1 MRKLFLIISLWCCCV
16 ISAQAQVSSQ
26 QTPMQAREAEWNAY
40 ALPQVNFVRQKND
53 ADEIVFRVPADWKQQ
68 TALTFVGPHS
78 ATIRFY
84 VQHIPDG
91 IPLPEYVASFL
102 RVVRDNA
109 GSPEATLTRKT
120 QIQDLEA
127 REVFLETSNPQ
138 GEMIRSVS
146 WIAVNGPVA
155 ITVNFNAPIAH
166 AVELEPIFKAV
177 VQSVIF
183 LPRQTAFESLRTS
196 ALKAG
201 APGPIHEIENI
212 VHSLSET
219 GVDREPA
226 ITRLAA
232 LFSSQPDAALD
243 LLIDRRPLVR
253 GVAVQALV
261 RSNNSSLSPFL
272 WMAVDD
278 NDPLVA
284 EVAARVVATNA
295 DVIEEVIERSMYGH
309 RVELIA
315 RVWPF
320 MPKEKRL
327 ELLQRVFSQTARRNT
342 DPPPP
347 VSAKP
352 SAAPDVTVT
361 VKELRA
367 VKPGETPPPVRR
379 SFSNDPNVQLGAL
392 TLLIDVPRDEFKLP
406 LDRIIASNNNE
417 LIAVALQ
424 VADLRGESL
433 PLEPLFKLVKS
444 FDPQVSKSA
453 ALCLSLAA
461 GVADIPRLEALVSK
475 DSAATKKDLDD
486 ELKTSIKKIRFRQ
499 ELANTKN
506 ANEWR
511 PIIAKAAADPALADF
526 AWRFDCEASVAGCTN
541 EAAVKR
547 DFTSDFTIKPLA
559 ENIFPKKV
567 RHYIA
572 IPKPAEAVE
581 KFYETLQGLQLDSP
595 RSQASLVLVMNGVRQ
610 MLAQQLS
617 APAGAPALLEYT
629 GIDTSAPIAFGSW
642 TPDKA
647 AESTATAVRR
657 AIVLRVKDRARFERL
672 VQEFQ
677 SSTGPLVYAA
687 DYFAMGTRGIAA
699 LPAVLPYAA
708 EAIAVEG
715 RTKHKKPPLKSYSLI
730 GDKEW
735 NGLHVRTIEQRRLN
749 ADGQFENYITYL
761 TFIGDTA
768 IVTMDLATLRD
779 LLSNDGRANL
789 ADNTEFR
796 KAVEQHGDVVYFSDL
811 RSVFA
816 EATDAGKR
824 FDFSVSESGMLNI
837 GNASWENTHRLVFAE
852 SDWTKPLLPFQPK
865 ELSAPRDLLPAS
877 TIAYYLMNVDLKL
890 GWSNKL
896 YSSLL
901 PKEADLTNLW
911 ALNFKDEV
919 LPELGPECGAVV
931 LELPGFDDVQDGTW
945 AVFCKLKSNK
955 LVEALNAGKLFTN
968 VGPAKDSAQT
978 FAQIRAGD
986 VPYFVAARNGFLIV
1000 SNREQGLAAFDGKT
1014 NLAATRDYTRAV
1026 EKVPGNVLA
1035 FGGYNL
1041 EAAVAA
1047 GRKTASEG
1055 LNGQI
1060 ANIFFSIASAFHSQN
1075 FYATATSGTV
1085 AAHSS
1090 VSMDREGRYS
1100 VSDFSELTK
1109 GGNVTFATVE
1119 PAGLPISDQNRVSS
1133 LLLRVKAKAVGPI
1146 EGIRDDIKN
1155 PDQTVEQKSATELL
1169 LRVAARRSVAEKA
1182 VLLPVTDAEF
1192 APYVKATAE
1201 FSADNEQVK
1210 KQAREIAGDDRDA
1223 WSVARKLAD
1232 WTHQN
1237 LEWKSVGN
1245 ADAAQT
1251 LATREADCSEFSAL
1265 FVAMARSLGL
1275 PARLV
1280 SGLAYSGN
1288 SFGGHAWVEV
1298 WVGKWIELDPTWGT
1312 HFVDA
1317 THIRNESGA
1326 LVTSAALNLIELEVL
1341 ETRRSV
1347 TEFQKTPQ
1355 ALAQHLVKAIPDA
1368 NRSDVEAVL
1377 DLGVLTDEMMGA
1389 GTWAKMNDV
1398 ERNQMSS
1405 AYRRAIHEII
1415 DGYGRTD
1422 EDGATFKMR
1431 LLHLDEKDNRA
1442 EAFCLFGPYSQ
1453 LMKLQFVRHD
1463 DGWYLVE
1470 VVLSD
1475 MNLHTV
1481 AETVQPTIT
1490 TIENAR
1496 AGRKTIAGPTDVARV
1511 MILMQSDKDKAL
1523 EIAESALKN
1532 KPADPTLR
1540 FLKAI
1545 TLANL
1550 GKSEEERKL
1559 LRELSSENFA
1569 PAVYRLASDLN
1580 LSEDEKELAEAT
1592 TLYQRYTELEP
1603 HDSRAFR
1610 ELAVTYEAGQK
1621 PVQAEAA
1628 FRKVIE
1634 LNPADAKGYANLI
1647 KFLVLQKRIA
1657 EVRPVLIAAEK
1668 AKDDDTDVFGI
1679 TIENLTD
1686 DTESELIAPF
1696 VASEPLRMKTSYRA
1710 NLAIGQM
1717 YSEEERYP
1725 EALRYLQIA
1734 AELDKTS
1741 STPQTVIAYAHRIQH
1756 HWVLALKAAQQAV
1769 AIDNTDGYAYYQL
1782 ACALARLSRIKEA
1795 LTALQKAIE
1804 LYPQQA
1810 NWIAAE
1816 PDLKPLSQLP
1826 AFKKLVPP
1834 PAPEKK

>member
-120 QIQDLEA
+120 QSQDLEA

-327 ELLQRVFSQTARRNT
+327 ELLQRGFSQTAMRNT

-347 VSAKP
+347 VRGKP
-352 SAAPDVTVT
+352 PAAPELRVT
-361 VKELRA
+361 VKEVRA
-367 VKPGETPPPVRR
+367 VKPVETPPPVRR

-392 TLLIDVPRDEFKLP
+392 PLLIDVPRDEFKLP

-461 GVADIPRLEALVSK
+461 GVADIPRLEALVAK

-526 AWRFDCEASVAGCTN
+526 AWRFDCEASVAGCAN

-610 MLAQQLS
+610 MLAQQLR

-789 ADNTEFR
+789 AENTEFR

-811 RSVFA
+811 QSFFA
-816 EATDAGKR
+816 GVSKP
-824 FDFSVSESGMLNI
+824 FDFKIDESGVLNI
-837 GNASWENTHRLVFAE
+837 SNASWENTHHLAFDE
-852 SDWTKPLLPFQPK
+852 SDWTKPLLPFHPK
-865 ELSAPRDLLPAS
+865 DLSAPRELLPAS
-877 TIAYYLMNVDLKL
+877 TIAYYLMNVDPKL
-890 GWSNKL
+890 GWTSKL
-896 YSSLL
+896 RTFLST
-901 PKEADLTNLW
+901 EADASNLW
-911 ALNFKDEV
+911 SLNFQDEV

-931 LELPGFDDVQDGTW
+931 LDFQEFQDTTW
-945 AVFCKLKSNK
+945 AAFCKLKSNK
-955 LVEALNAGKLFTN
+955 LIDALNAGKLFSK
-968 VGPAKDSAQT
+968 VGPAKD
-978 FAQIRAGD
+978 FAQIKVAD
-986 VPYFVAARNGFLIV
+986 VAYFVAARNGFLIV
-1000 SNREQGLAAFDGKT
+1000 SNREAGLAAFDGKT
-1014 NLAATRDYTRAV
+1014 NLAATRDYSRAV
-1026 EKVPGNVLA
+1026 EKVPGSVLA

-1047 GRKTASEG
+1047 AGKTEREG
-1055 LNGQI
+1055 FNGQL
-1060 ANIFFSIASAFHSQN
+1060 ANVIFSITTAFHSQN
-1075 FYATATSGTV
+1075 FYATATAGSIE
-1085 AAHSS
+1085 AHSS

-1100 VSDFSELTK
+1100 VSDFSELSK
-1109 GGNVTFATVE
+1109 GERVTFATID
-1119 PAGLPISDQNRVSS
+1119 PAGLPIADQNRVSS
-1133 LLLRVKAKAVGPI
+1133 LLLRVKAKAAGPI
-1146 EGIRDDIKN
+1146 EDIRDDVKN

-1169 LRVAARRSVAEKA
+1169 LRVAARRSPPEKA
-1182 VLLPVTDAEF
+1182 VELPVKDAEF

-1201 FSADNEQVK
+1201 FGADDEQVK
-1210 KQAREIAGDDRDA
+1210 KQAREIAGEDRDA
-1223 WSVARKLAD
+1223 WSVAQKLAD
-1232 WTHQN
+1232 WTHEN
-1237 LEWKSVGN
+1237 LEWKSVAN
-1245 ADAAQT
+1245 ADPAQT

-1275 PARLV
+1275 PARIV
-1280 SGLAYSGN
+1280 SGLAYSGD

-1298 WVGKWIELDPTWGT
+1298 WAGRWIELDPTWGT

-1317 THIRNESGA
+1317 THIRNTSSS
-1326 LVTSAALNLIELEVL
+1326 LVTSAALNLLDFEVL
-1341 ETRRSV
+1341 EARRSV
-1347 TEFQKTPQ
+1347 TDYQKTAR
-1355 ALAQHLVKAIPDA
+1355 ALTEHLLKAIP
-1368 NRSDVEAVL
+1368 
-1377 DLGVLTDEMMGA
+1377 
-1389 GTWAKMNDV
+1389 
-1398 ERNQMSS
+1398 
-1405 AYRRAIHEII
+1405 
-1415 DGYGRTD
+1415 
-1422 EDGATFKMR
+1422 
-1431 LLHLDEKDNRA
+1431 
-1442 EAFCLFGPYSQ
+1442 
-1453 LMKLQFVRHD
+1453 
-1463 DGWYLVE
+1463 
-1470 VVLSD
+1470 
-1475 MNLHTV
+1475 
-1481 AETVQPTIT
+1481 
-1490 TIENAR
+1490 
-1496 AGRKTIAGPTDVARV
+1496 
-1511 MILMQSDKDKAL
+1511 
-1523 EIAESALKN
+1523 
-1532 KPADPTLR
+1532 
-1540 FLKAI
+1540 
-1545 TLANL
+1545 
-1550 GKSEEERKL
+1550 
-1559 LRELSSENFA
+1559 
-1569 PAVYRLASDLN
+1569 
-1580 LSEDEKELAEAT
+1580 
-1592 TLYQRYTELEP
+1592 
-1603 HDSRAFR
+1603 
-1610 ELAVTYEAGQK
+1610 
-1621 PVQAEAA
+1621 
-1628 FRKVIE
+1628 
-1634 LNPADAKGYANLI
+1634 
-1647 KFLVLQKRIA
+1647 
-1657 EVRPVLIAAEK
+1657 
-1668 AKDDDTDVFGI
+1668 
-1679 TIENLTD
+1679 
-1686 DTESELIAPF
+1686 
-1696 VASEPLRMKTSYRA
+1696 
-1710 NLAIGQM
+1710 
-1717 YSEEERYP
+1717 
-1725 EALRYLQIA
+1725 
-1734 AELDKTS
+1734 
-1741 STPQTVIAYAHRIQH
+1741 TP
-1756 HWVLALKAAQQAV
+1756 
-1769 AIDNTDGYAYYQL
+1769 
-1782 ACALARLSRIKEA
+1782 
-1795 LTALQKAIE
+1795 
-1804 LYPQQA
+1804 
-1810 NWIAAE
+1810 
-1816 PDLKPLSQLP
+1816 
-1826 AFKKLVPP
+1826 
-1834 PAPEKK
+1834 